1 MINMQKRNYSGFQV
15 SVPGAL
21 RIKNGTAIFDFF
33 GRRRSAVSK
42 AKQHIFACSVNRTGY
57 AVDRRNS
64 SDVVLGTL
72 SLPEHEPEHY
82 GLSSRDDVHFYELL
96 PTHAFWFYWQR
107 NQGQLASAGFTVRR
121 FQNGGMKAFL
131 FHQSDNLTTTYH
143 QFEVTQ

>member
-1 MINMQKRNYSGFQV
+1 MTHMQKRNYSGFQV
-15 SVPGAL
+15 SVPDAL
-21 RIKNGTAIFDFF
+21 RIKNGTAIFDF
-33 GRRRSAVSK
+33 
-42 AKQHIFACSVNRTGY
+42 C

-64 SDVVLGTL
+64 SDIVLGTL